1 MGKLQFDPVLDVLGE
16 PAANVFITQSKT
28 GESLFTDQIERL
40 ARGPDPS
47 GACWMIFPA
56 AASSRSA
63 ITGAYWSE
71 S

>member
-1 MGKLQFDPVLDVLGE
+1 M
-16 PAANVFITQSKT
+16 FIMQSKT

-47 GACWMIFPA
+47 GARVIFPA